1 MGKLRPCVSVDIK
14 DSSDRHHHQ
23 EIQFKI
29 TAPACFCTSVV
40 INCGLRT
47 RAAVEPSGIISKKI
61 KTKEALVAHMSLQS
75 QKFQTIVKLFISLS
89 CFVTSCHTKPHLPHF
104 ISLLHPSS
112 SPPFV
117 PLVSSS
123 DLIPLLYN
131 PSFPFLPFPV
141 CLLLLKPVQSD
152 PIVVFLS
159 ISQGQHFRDLLIGLE
174 LSIPSGWI
182 TENRCKSPPAWKA
195 CSG

>member
-1 MGKLRPCVSVDIK
+1 
-14 DSSDRHHHQ
+14 
-23 EIQFKI
+23 
-29 TAPACFCTSVV
+29 
-40 INCGLRT
+40 
-47 RAAVEPSGIISKKI
+47 
-61 KTKEALVAHMSLQS
+61 MSLQS
-75 QKFQTIVKLFISLS
+75 KKIQTIVKLFISLS
-89 CFVTSCHTKPHLPHF
+89 CFVTSCYIKPHLLHL

-112 SPPFV
+112 SPRPHSF
-117 PLVSSS
+117 LVSSS
-123 DLIPLLYN
+123 YLIPLLYN